1 MSDKKSEDTEKP
13 LEKMTVKALREIAKE
28 IPEITGVHGMKKEE
42 LLVAINEVRGV
53 KEETVEAEA
62 VKEETVEAEAVKAE
76 AVKEEAVKEEAVK
89 EEAVKEE
96 AVKEEAVK
104 EEAVK
109 EEAVKEEAVK
119 EEAAKEEAVEAET
132 VVADTV
138 KADKSTK
145 AKPVKKAVSATGA
158 IKKQIRAL
166 KAQRQ
171 VALEAQDRKMATVYK
186 RRISRLKKQSR
197 KAAA

>member
-1 MSDKKSEDTEKP
+1 MSDKKSETTEKP

-53 KEETVEAEA
+53 KEEAVKEEAVKAEAVEAEA
-62 VKEETVEAEAVKAE
+62 VETE
-76 AVKEEAVKEEAVK
+76 AVKEEAVKS
-89 EEAVKEE
+89 
-96 AVKEEAVK
+96 
-104 EEAVK
+104 
-109 EEAVKEEAVK
+109 
-119 EEAAKEEAVEAET
+119 
-132 VVADTV
+132 DTV

-171 VALEAQDRKMATVYK
+171 AALGAQDRKMATVYK

>member
-1 MSDKKSEDTEKP
+1 MSDKKSEATEKP

-53 KEETVEAEA
+53 KEE
-62 VKEETVEAEAVKAE
+62 

-89 EEAVKEE
+89 EEAVE
-96 AVKEEAVK
+96 A
-104 EEAVK
+104 
-109 EEAVKEEAVK
+109 
-119 EEAAKEEAVEAET
+119 EAVEAET
-132 VVADTV
+132 IVADTV

-158 IKKQIRAL
+158 IKKQIRTL

-171 VALEAQDRKMATVYK
+171 AALEAQDRKMATVYK